1 MSSPPNPQTHHMTR
15 TKFIRARVTA
25 EEYAQA
31 ELNAK
36 DTGRKLSEY
45 VRERCVYE
53 PKMKATL
60 TSDKP

>member
-1 MSSPPNPQTHHMTR
+1 MTR

-36 DTGRKLSEY
+36 ATGRKLSEY

-53 PKMKATL
+53 PKMER
-60 TSDKP
+60 KPNPDQP